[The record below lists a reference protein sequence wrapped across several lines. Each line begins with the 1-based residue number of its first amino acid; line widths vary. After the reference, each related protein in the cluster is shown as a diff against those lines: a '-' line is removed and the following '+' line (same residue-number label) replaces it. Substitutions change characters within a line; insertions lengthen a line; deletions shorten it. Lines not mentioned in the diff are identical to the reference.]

1 MELGIYDNVL
11 HSFYEDILASEF
23 RSEAK
28 KLTTTEGTSPS

>member
-23 RSEAK
+23 RSETK
-28 KLTTTEGTSPS
+28 KTDKELLI